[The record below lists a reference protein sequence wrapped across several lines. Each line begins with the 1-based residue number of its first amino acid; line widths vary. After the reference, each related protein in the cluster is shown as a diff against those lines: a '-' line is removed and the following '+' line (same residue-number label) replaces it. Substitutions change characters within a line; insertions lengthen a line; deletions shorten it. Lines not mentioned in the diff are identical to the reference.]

1 MPGGCDCTCLF
12 LTALYLKLS
21 LFLSPVQLCLIVLSA
36 LFSLPPSLS
45 LPPFFF
51 SLFPS
56 SSLPPTTLYHFSPDS
71 LSVSMLPF
79 GPPQRLILCGGLHRT
94 VESDYKGA
102 AALQCHESG
111 HCARGD
117 IGLLG
122 GEGGGQQW
130 VMSERTMKKLLCCV
144 CRSPPECVWAISGP
158 LISKNI
164 VVRFQSQTLWGLLPS
179 RFNGEDGAR
188 SRLSNQ
194 TFLIDVGQRE
204 RRARQECVREGE
216 QET

>member
-1 MPGGCDCTCLF
+1 MPAGCDCTCLF
-12 LTALYLKLS
+12 PTALYLKLS

-56 SSLPPTTLYHFSPDS
+56 SSLPPTTLYHFSLDS

-122 GEGGGQQW
+122 GERRGGATVSDVW
-130 VMSERTMKKLLCCV
+130 ESYEKAALLCLQLSTRV
-144 CRSPPECVWAISGP
+144 
-158 LISKNI
+158 
-164 VVRFQSQTLWGLLPS
+164 
-179 RFNGEDGAR
+179 
-188 SRLSNQ
+188 RLSNIRSADQ
-194 TFLIDVGQRE
+194 QKYCG
-204 RRARQECVREGE
+204 
-216 QET
+216 